1 MMKSKLA
8 KLKAKMPPAPGKDS
22 GEEEQDMFSMPEG
35 DEEEPGEPEAGETA
49 EHEAGESAEFE
60 AGEEEEMAEESGL
73 PEGTSEEEA
82 METEEQHTS
91 ELSDDALLAEVKKR
105 GLDVKKAGAPA
116 KRKAVAVS
124 SLSQDAFPSVMGKC
138 WKKNYLKWTSSLAP
152 EHFKTFPNC

>member
-8 KLKAKMPPAPGKDS
+8 KLKAKMPPAPGKDA
-22 GEEEQDMFSMPEG
+22 GEEEMFSMPES
-35 DEEEPGEPEAGETA
+35 EEEPEEGETA
-49 EHEAGESAEFE
+49 EHEAGESPEFE

-82 METEEQHTS
+82 METEEKHTS

-105 GLDVKKAGAPA
+105 GLDLKKAGAPA

-124 SLSQDAFPSVMGKC
+124 
-138 WKKNYLKWTSSLAP
+138 P
-152 EHFKTFPNC
+152 EGDDSAGY

>member
-60 AGEEEEMAEESGL
+60 AGEEEEAEEMAEESGL

-116 KRKAVAVS
+116 KRKAIAVS
-124 SLSQDAFPSVMGKC
+124 
-138 WKKNYLKWTSSLAP
+138 P
-152 EHFKTFPNC
+152 EGDDSAGY